1 MLGGTGPWRKG
12 TIGNLLAQGNEI
24 RRKMKSSSRSIR
36 ESPHDPFLTCER
48 SKRTAARIFVLLF
61 IALMV
66 GFSFTVGTDVVGLGG
81 VWGIFV
87 ILAVLVLIVALC
99 FVT

>member
-1 MLGGTGPWRKG
+1 MTP
-12 TIGNLLAQGNEI
+12 
-24 RRKMKSSSRSIR
+24 SSPAR
-36 ESPHDPFLTCER
+36 R

-66 GFSFTVGTDVVGLGG
+66 GFYFTVGTDVVGLGG
-81 VWGIFV
+81 AWGIFV
-87 ILAVLVLIVALC
+87 ILAVLVLIVALF